1 MDDSIHSNKFSMKEL
16 QLHIRNEFEQFE
28 DAFAQAL
35 STNHPLLSDVLSY
48 IHSKRGKQLRPIL
61 VLLSAALCR
70 DITSK
75 TIQTAVVLE
84 LTHTASLVHDDV
96 VDNSPTR
103 RGCNAVHNQ
112 WTNKIAVLT
121 GDYMLA
127 KVISLLSEIRNA
139 NILSIISGMSKAL
152 TSGELLQLHAGQS
165 MWISEKQYNQ
175 IIEQKT
181 ACLFAACSEAG
192 AASTG
197 ATMRQMTAMR
207 SYGMHL
213 GMCFQLKDDILD
225 YSDIEDIGKPTMN
238 DIQDGKAT
246 LPLLISLQRASK
258 EEAKSIREK
267 AEALASKSTDI
278 NTFEVEQ
285 DIKSFV
291 LRYDGIRYAQ
301 QQMETHRKKAI
312 EALAI
317 FPDSKYK
324 DSLIALLDYAINR
337 IK

>member
-1 MDDSIHSNKFSMKEL
+1 MRDF
-16 QLHIRNEFEQFE
+16 QLHIKNEFTQFE

-35 STNHPLLSDVLSY
+35 SSNHPLLTEVLSY
-48 IHSKRGKQLRPIL
+48 IHSQRGKQLRPML
-61 VLLSAALCR
+61 VLLSAAICR
-70 DITSK
+70 GITSK
-75 TIQTAVVLE
+75 SIQTAVVLE

-96 VDNSPTR
+96 IDNSPTR
-103 RGCNAVHNQ
+103 RGNNAVHQQ
-112 WTNKIAVLT
+112 WTNKIAILT

-127 KVISLLSEIRNA
+127 KVISLLSELRNA
-139 NILSIISGMSKAL
+139 NILSIISSMSKSL
-152 TSGELLQLHAGQS
+152 TEGELLQLHAGQS
-165 MWISEKQYNQ
+165 MWISEKQYYQ

-197 ATMRQMTAMR
+197 ATSRQMTAMR
-207 SYGMHL
+207 NYGLHL

-225 YSDIEDIGKPTMN
+225 FSDAEDIGKPTMN

-258 EEAKSIREK
+258 EEAQSIRTM

-278 NTFEVEQ
+278 STFEAEQ

-291 LRYDGIRYAQ
+291 LRYEGIRYAQ
-301 QQMETHRKKAI
+301 QKMEEHRKKAI
-312 EALAI
+312 EALSI
-317 FPDSKYK
+317 FPNNKYK
-324 DSLIALLDYAINR
+324 ESLISILDYAINR
-337 IK
+337 VK

>member
-1 MDDSIHSNKFSMKEL
+1 MRDF
-16 QLHIRNEFEQFE
+16 QLHIKNEFTQFE

-35 STNHPLLSDVLSY
+35 SSNHPLLTEVLSY
-48 IHSKRGKQLRPIL
+48 IHSKRGKQLRPML
-61 VLLSAALCR
+61 VLLSAAICR
-70 DITSK
+70 GITSK
-75 TIQTAVVLE
+75 SIQTAVVLE

-96 VDNSPTR
+96 IDNSPTR
-103 RGCNAVHNQ
+103 RGNNAVHQQ
-112 WTNKIAVLT
+112 WTNKIAILT

-127 KVISLLSEIRNA
+127 KVISLLSELRNA
-139 NILSIISGMSKAL
+139 NILSIISSMSKSL
-152 TSGELLQLHAGQS
+152 TEGELLQLHAGQS
-165 MWISEKQYNQ
+165 MWISEKQYYQ

-197 ATMRQMTAMR
+197 ATSRQMTAMR
-207 SYGMHL
+207 NYGLHL

-225 YSDIEDIGKPTMN
+225 FSDAEDIGKPTMN

-258 EEAKSIREK
+258 EEAQSIRTM

-278 NTFEVEQ
+278 STFEAEQ

-291 LRYDGIRYAQ
+291 LRY
-301 QQMETHRKKAI
+301 E
-312 EALAI
+312 
-317 FPDSKYK
+317 
-324 DSLIALLDYAINR
+324 
-337 IK
+337 

>member
-1 MDDSIHSNKFSMKEL
+1 MNDF
-16 QLHIRNEFEQFE
+16 QVHIQNEFIQFE
-28 DAFAQAL
+28 TAFTEAL
-35 STNHPLLSDVLSY
+35 GSKHPLLSEVLSY
-48 IHSKRGKQLRPIL
+48 VHAQRGKQLRPTL

-70 DITSK
+70 GITSK
-75 TIQTAVVLE
+75 TIQTAVILE

-103 RGCNAVHNQ
+103 RGCNSIHQQ
-112 WTNKIAVLT
+112 WNNKIAILT

-127 KVISLLSEIRNA
+127 KVISLLTEIRNT
-139 NILSIISGMSKAL
+139 NILSIISSMSRSL
-152 TSGELLQLHAGQS
+152 TEGELLQLHAGHS

-197 ATMRQMTAMR
+197 ATTRQMTAMR
-207 SYGMHL
+207 HYGLHL
-213 GMCFQLKDDILD
+213 GMCFQIKDDILD
-225 YSDIEDIGKPTMN
+225 YSDVEDLGKPTMS

-246 LPLLISLQRASK
+246 LPLLISLQRATP
-258 EEAKSIREK
+258 EEAQVIRDK
-267 AEALASKSTDI
+267 AEALASKTTHI
-278 NTFEVEQ
+278 NTFEIEQ

-301 QQMETHRKKAI
+301 QEMEKHRKKAL
-312 EALAI
+312 EALSI
-317 FPDSKYK
+317 FPDGKYK

-337 IK
+337 MK